1 MPAAVDDLVRFLAA
15 VAAFAVVGVGI
26 GMLVARRLD
35 RWAAAAAKDDPPT
48 PPDPPETNEEPGDDA
63 RPDA

>member
-1 MPAAVDDLVRFLAA
+1 VADQLIVFIVA

-26 GMLVARRLD
+26 GMLVAPRLG
-35 RWAAAAAKDDPPT
+35 RLAAEED
-48 PPDPPETNEEPGDDA
+48 EEPGDDD

>member
-1 MPAAVDDLVRFLAA
+1 MTFVADELVRFVAA
-15 VAAFAVVGVGI
+15 VVAFGVVGVGI

-35 RWAAAAAKDDPPT
+35 RWAAAVADDDPP
-48 PPDPPETNEEPGDDA
+48 EMNEEPGDDA

>member
-1 MPAAVDDLVRFLAA
+1 MGDLAIFVTA
-15 VAAFAVVGVGI
+15 VATFAVVGVGI

-35 RWAAAAAKDDPPT
+35 RWVAADDEQ
-48 PPDPPETNEEPGDDA
+48 PEEPEEPGADD

>member
-1 MPAAVDDLVRFLAA
+1 MPVVDDFVRFLGA
-15 VAAFAVVGVGI
+15 VAAFAVVGVVI

-35 RWAAAAAKDDPPT
+35 RWAAADD
-48 PPDPPETNEEPGDDA
+48 EEPGDDA

>member
-1 MPAAVDDLVRFLAA
+1 MLVTAIA
-15 VAAFAVVGVGI
+15 TFAVVGVGI

-35 RWAAAAAKDDPPT
+35 RWVAAADEQPEEHGADDRP
-48 PPDPPETNEEPGDDA
+48 DA

>member
-1 MPAAVDDLVRFLAA
+1 VGDLPILVTAITT
-15 VAAFAVVGVGI
+15 FAVVGVGI

-35 RWAAAAAKDDPPT
+35 RWAAAEAEQ
-48 PPDPPETNEEPGDDA
+48 PEKPEQPEEPGADDRLDD

>member
-1 MPAAVDDLVRFLAA
+1 MDDLPAFVTAII
-15 VAAFAVVGVGI
+15 AFAVVGVGI

-35 RWAAAAAKDDPPT
+35 HRAAHVD
-48 PPDPPETNEEPGDDA
+48 EEPGGDD

>member
-1 MPAAVDDLVRFLAA
+1 MGDLPIFVTA
-15 VAAFAVVGVGI
+15 VATFAMIGVGI

-35 RWAAAAAKDDPPT
+35 RWVAAKDEQHDQ
-48 PPDPPETNEEPGDDA
+48 PDQPDQPEEHGADA

>member
-1 MPAAVDDLVRFLAA
+1 VTPVVDDLVRFLSA
-15 VAAFAVVGVGI
+15 VVAFAVVGVGI

-35 RWAAAAAKDDPPT
+35 LWAAAVANDDPPD
-48 PPDPPETNEEPGDDA
+48 PPDPPETTEEPGDDA

>member
-1 MPAAVDDLVRFLAA
+1 MGELPILVTAIA
-15 VAAFAVVGVGI
+15 TFAVVGVGI

-35 RWAAAAAKDDPPT
+35 RWVAAKDEQ
-48 PPDPPETNEEPGDDA
+48 PEQPVQPEEPGADD

>member
-1 MPAAVDDLVRFLAA
+1 MTVVVDDLIRFLAA
-15 VAAFAVVGVGI
+15 VAAFAVVGAGI

-35 RWAAAAAKDDPPT
+35 RWAAAVAND
-48 PPDPPETNEEPGDDA
+48 DPPETIEEPGDDA

>member
-1 MPAAVDDLVRFLAA
+1 MEDVLRF
-15 VAAFAVVGVGI
+15 VAGVVAFAVVGVGI

-35 RWAAAAAKDDPPT
+35 RWAAADD
-48 PPDPPETNEEPGDDA
+48 EEPGGDD

>member
-1 MPAAVDDLVRFLAA
+1 MGDLPIFVTA
-15 VAAFAVVGVGI
+15 VATFAMIGVGI

-35 RWAAAAAKDDPPT
+35 RWVAADDEQ
-48 PPDPPETNEEPGDDA
+48 PEQPEEPEEPGADD